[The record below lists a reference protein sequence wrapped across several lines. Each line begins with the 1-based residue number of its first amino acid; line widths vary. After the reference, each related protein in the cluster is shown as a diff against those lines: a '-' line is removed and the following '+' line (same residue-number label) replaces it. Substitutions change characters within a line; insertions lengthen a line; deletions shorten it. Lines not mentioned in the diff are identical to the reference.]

1 MKDQALIAH
10 AIYSTCL
17 KFSDLLDSAISVE
30 TLLNILNIKAETF
43 WSVHDEFIYENKKF
57 QPSNGLNR
65 IKQYLNLTYAQM
77 QHIAK
82 FSDSCAD
89 LCSNK
94 PNVVLACCI
103 FLYLSKLGHKI
114 SVRKSAE
121 ICQVSAT
128 SVNNLK
134 NKIKKDSK
142 FKLCIKTFLTDY

>member
-1 MKDQALIAH
+1 MDQCRNLEHTQEEALVFSGTQKTFYFTNIN
-10 AIYSTCL
+10 L
-17 KFSDLLDSAISVE
+17 KYISRVH
-30 TLLNILNIKAETF
+30 TNIKA
-43 WSVHDEFIYENKKF
+43 D
-57 QPSNGLNR
+57 
-65 IKQYLNLTYAQM
+65 
-77 QHIAK
+77 
-82 FSDSCAD
+82 
-89 LCSNK
+89 NK

-142 FKLCIKTFLTDY
+142 FKLCIKTFLIDY